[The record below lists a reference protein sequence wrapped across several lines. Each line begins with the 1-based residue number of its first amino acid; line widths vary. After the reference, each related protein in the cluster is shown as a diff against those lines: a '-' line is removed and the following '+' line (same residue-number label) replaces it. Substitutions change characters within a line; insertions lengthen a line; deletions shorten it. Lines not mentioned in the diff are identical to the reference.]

1 VLITPPNLL
10 ITDDDGAFRET
21 LCSVFAPRGFNT
33 LTACDGA
40 EALEIVRQ
48 QSVHVLLTDMH
59 MPRLNGLE
67 TIRRIRERH
76 LILPCILLS
85 AGLEDGLME
94 EARDLLTFTVLRK
107 PVRFAEVTRA
117 VRQALRDTYGWT
129 FDDHPE
135 AGPM

>member
-40 EALEIVRQ
+40 EALEIVRR

-67 TIRRIRERH
+67 TIRRIRECH

-85 AGLEDGLME
+85 AGLDDGLME
-94 EARDLLTFTVLRK
+94 EARGLQTFTVLRK
-107 PVRFAEVTRA
+107 PVRFAEVTSA
-117 VRQALRDTYGWT
+117 VRRALRETYGWT
-129 FDDHPE
+129 LDHDPD
-135 AGPM
+135 AGEL